1 MEYSISQISQAI
13 GGKRI
18 GCKES
23 IVSWILTDSRSLFFP
38 QQSIFF
44 ALQGTH
50 DSGEKY
56 VSQLYE
62 KGVCNFVVTT
72 PPADIENYSNANF
85 LVVSNTLAAL
95 QKLAAWHRSS
105 FQIPVVGIT
114 GSNGKTI
121 VKEWLYHILEN
132 KYRITRS
139 PRSYNSQIGVPLSV
153 WRINQE
159 TELALIE
166 AGISKPGEMDELW
179 QIVKPN
185 IGVITNIGEAHQ
197 ENFSSLQEKCL
208 EKLKLFRECDILIYN
223 ADNELLQECVNRSVV
238 TAREIAWSRNNPEKP
253 LFIYKETVDIE
264 HGSTTIRYKY
274 LGFDSYYTIPFTDQ
288 ASIDNSLQVLAVSL
302 YLMVSPDD
310 IRQRMATLESVA
322 MRLEIKEGK
331 NGNTIINDT
340 YNSDLTSLGI
350 ALDYMFRLP
359 QKEESPKYT
368 LILSDV
374 LQTGMSA
381 RALYKKVDQLIN
393 VKSASNGHG
402 ITRFIGIGPNISQ
415 FNNYITIPN
424 ARFFNNTEEFL
435 CSGELKKMQQETILL
450 KGARRYEF
458 DHITECLEQKVHETI
473 LEVNMQALAENLNW
487 YRNKLKTG
495 TRIVCMVKADAY
507 GVGAIDIAKKLQECR
522 VNYMAVAVADEGRDL
537 RKAGITSNIMI
548 MNPEST
554 SYKTM
559 IDNKL
564 EPEIYSFKV
573 LNEIIKAAQHEG
585 VTRFPIHIKFDTGMH
600 RLGFQKDDI
609 EQLVYILTHQS
620 SVMPISV
627 FSHFAGSDSPAFDDF
642 THQQA
647 QLFTEMADMFQAS
660 FKHKILRHIC
670 NSAGIER
677 FPEYHFDMVRL
688 GLGLYGIDPIDNRTL
703 STVATLKTRILQIR
717 HLKSTETVGYSRK
730 GTLKKAST
738 IAAIPIGYADGLN
751 RHLGNRNCY
760 CLVNG
765 QKAEYVG
772 NICMDVALIDV
783 TDVSCN
789 EGDVV
794 EIFGPNLPVTV
805 LSDKLGTIPYE
816 VLTCISPRVKRV
828 YYSE

>member
-274 LGFDSYYTIPFTDQ
+274 LGFDNYYTIPFTDQ

-647 QLFTEMADMFQAS
+647 QLFTEMADMFQAA

-730 GTLKKAST
+730 GTLKNAST

>member
-1 MEYSISQISQAI
+1 MEYSISQISQVI

-18 GCKES
+18 GSKES
-23 IVSWILTDSRSLFFP
+23 TVSWILTDSRSLFFP

-44 ALQGTH
+44 ALQGAH

-56 VSQLYE
+56 VSQLYD

-72 PPADIENYSNANF
+72 LPANIEHFTDANF
-85 LVVSNTLAAL
+85 IVVGNTLVAL
-95 QKLAAWHRSS
+95 QKLAAWHRHS

-121 VKEWLYHILEN
+121 VKEWLYHVLEDRY
-132 KYRITRS
+132 KITRS

-166 AGISKPGEMDELW
+166 AGISKPGEMSELW
-179 QIVKPN
+179 SIVKPT

-208 EKLKLFRECDILIYN
+208 EKLKLFRECDIIIYN

-238 TAREIAWSRNNPEKP
+238 TAREIAWSRTNPEKP
-253 LFIYKETVDIE
+253 LFIYKETVDTE
-264 HGSTTIRYKY
+264 HGSTTIHYKY
-274 LGFDSYYTIPFTDQ
+274 LGFDSYYTIPFTDS

-302 YLMVSPDD
+302 YLMMSPDS
-310 IRQRMATLESVA
+310 IRERMATLESVA

-359 QKEESPKYT
+359 QKEASPKYT

-381 RALYKKVDQLIN
+381 RALYKKVNQLIN

-402 ITRFIGIGPNISQ
+402 ITRFIGIGSNISQ
-415 FNNYITIPN
+415 FNNFITVPN
-424 ARFFNNTEEFL
+424 AKFFNNTEEFL
-435 CSGELKKMQQETILL
+435 RSGELDQMQQETILL

-473 LEVNMQALAENLNW
+473 LEVNIQALAENLNW
-487 YRNKLKTG
+487 YRSKLKPG

-507 GVGAIDIAKKLQECR
+507 GVGATDIAKKLQECR

-548 MNPEST
+548 MNPEPT

-564 EPEIYSFKV
+564 EPEIFNFKV

-609 EQLVYILTHQS
+609 EQLVNILTHQS

-647 QLFTEMADMFQAS
+647 QLFTEMADMFQAA

-703 STVATLKTRILQIR
+703 HTVATLKTRILQIR
-717 HLKSTETVGYSRK
+717 HLKRTETVGYSRK

-783 TDVSCN
+783 TDISCS
-789 EGDVV
+789 EGDIV

>member
-18 GCKES
+18 GSQES

-450 KGARRYEF
+450 KGARSYEF

-600 RLGFQKDDI
+600 RLGFQKDDM
-609 EQLVYILTHQS
+609 EQLINTLTHQS

>member
-1 MEYSISQISQAI
+1 MEYSIDQISQAI
-13 GGKRI
+13 GGKRY
-18 GCKES
+18 GNNDS

-44 ALQGTH
+44 ALEGTH

-56 VSQLYE
+56 VSQLYD
-62 KGVCNFVVTT
+62 KGVCNFVVTAL
-72 PPADIENYSNANF
+72 PANIEHYTNANF
-85 LVVSNTLAAL
+85 IIVSNTLAAL

-105 FQIPVVGIT
+105 FSIPVVGIT

-121 VKEWLYHILEN
+121 VKEWLYHVLEN
-132 KYRITRS
+132 RFRITRS
-139 PRSYNSQIGVPLSV
+139 PRSYNSQIGVPLSI

-159 TELALIE
+159 TGLALIE

-179 QIVKPN
+179 QIIKPT

-208 EKLKLFRECDILIYN
+208 EKLKLFRECDVIIYN

-238 TAREIAWSRNNPEKP
+238 TAREIAWSRTNPEKP
-253 LFIYKETVDIE
+253 LFIYKETIDRE

-274 LGFDSYYTIPFTDQ
+274 LGFDNYYTIPFTDQ

-302 YLMVSPDD
+302 YLMMSPDD
-310 IRQRMATLESVA
+310 IRSNMASLESVA

-350 ALDYMFRLP
+350 ALDHMFRLP
-359 QKEESPKYT
+359 QKDIAPKYT

-374 LQTGMSA
+374 LQTGMSW

-393 VKSASNGHG
+393 VKSAQNGHG
-402 ITRFIGIGPNISQ
+402 ITRFIGIGPAISQ
-415 FNNYITIPN
+415 FKNFITIPN
-424 ARFFNNTEEFL
+424 ARFFENTEEFIR
-435 CSGELKKMQQETILL
+435 SGELETMHQETILL
-450 KGARRYEF
+450 KGARIFEF
-458 DHITECLEQKVHETI
+458 DNITERLEQKVHETI
-473 LEVNMQALAENLNW
+473 LEVNIQAMADNLNW
-487 YRNKLKTG
+487 YRDKLKPG

-507 GVGAIDIAKKLQECR
+507 GAGSIDIAKKLQECR
-522 VNYMAVAVADEGRDL
+522 VDYMAVAVADEGREL
-537 RKAGITSNIMI
+537 RRAGITSNIMI

-564 EPEIYSFKV
+564 EPEIYNFKV

-600 RLGFQKDDI
+600 RLGFQKEDM
-609 EQLVYILTHQS
+609 EQLINILTHQS
-620 SVMPISV
+620 SVMPISM
-627 FSHFAGSDSPAFDDF
+627 FSHFVGSDNPMFDEF
-642 THQQA
+642 TRQQA
-647 QLFTEMADMFQAS
+647 ALYTEMADMLQAA
-660 FKHKILRHIC
+660 FKHKIIRHIC

-703 STVATLKTRILQIR
+703 HTVSTLKTRILQIR
-717 HLKSTETVGYSRK
+717 HLKRTETVGYSRK

-783 TDVSCN
+783 TDISCN

-816 VLTCISPRVKRV
+816 ILTGISPRVKRV

>member
-274 LGFDSYYTIPFTDQ
+274 LGFDNYYTIPFTDQ

-730 GTLKKAST
+730 GTLKNAST